1 MRNAICTILLTRP
14 WQKHCYLKYILYHA
28 VIAEWATFKWPNG
41 MNMLSSVINRLAW
54 VWKTGSRIPCKKVSH
69 STTSATSTHILPCW
83 SAIFFKPTWA
93 DRMTRAICEWQCISN
108 GGAVNWNRW
117 QQVVWAICS
126 LFTINTGE
134 QVTPHRHTTQK
145 KEKKKRWWKKWK
157 AHTMLPLKCRYIFT
171 CHTSIIQKGRVGP
184 VSLSLSLCVGLLA
197 RLSITNQFCYWR
209 WLCQLCWLRRID
221 IPCGIRTTHN
231 GSRICPGAWVGAFNR
246 GGGV

>member
-145 KEKKKRWWKKWK
+145 KEKKNDVGKNER
-157 AHTMLPLKCRYIFT
+157 HTQCCLLNAVIFLHAT
-171 CHTSIIQKGRVGP
+171 RQ
-184 VSLSLSLCVGLLA
+184 
-197 RLSITNQFCYWR
+197 
-209 WLCQLCWLRRID
+209 
-221 IPCGIRTTHN
+221 
-231 GSRICPGAWVGAFNR
+231 
-246 GGGV
+246 

>member
-1 MRNAICTILLTRP
+1 MLIRNLFQANLSWQNDSCYMRMTM
-14 WQKHCYLKYILYHA
+14 HF
-28 VIAEWATFKWPNG
+28 EWGGGKLEPMATSR
-41 MNMLSSVINRLAW
+41 MSNMLFIYNQYRRTSDAAQAYN
-54 VWKTGSRIPCKKVSH
+54 TKK
-69 STTSATSTHILPCW
+69 
-83 SAIFFKPTWA
+83 
-93 DRMTRAICEWQCISN
+93 R
-108 GGAVNWNRW
+108 
-117 QQVVWAICS
+117 
-126 LFTINTGE
+126 
-134 QVTPHRHTTQK
+134 
-145 KEKKKRWWKKWK
+145 KKKRWWKKWK